1 MWHFSRIWWIIKR
14 IYIFM
19 RGSVDWYTAGKLAA
33 EKLSESAS
41 IEVLREK
48 FKEIERVV
56 MGTKSVVGEVRG
68 RMTDFL
74 HIHGQSL
81 GRGKQDL
88 LRHWSASVEVINFIY
103 SLMRDRAYEARD
115 QQFLL
120 NINQVHAERLQELR
134 AEYQLSVENDPSG
147 DLGRTIGWT
156 IEDSHLVHQK
166 SLEALGTLT
175 GQRLKRRR

>member
-1 MWHFSRIWWIIKR
+1 
-14 IYIFM
+14 M
-19 RGSVDWYTAGKLAA
+19 RGSVDWYTAGKLAS
-33 EKLSESAS
+33 EKIAESAS
-41 IEVLREK
+41 VEELRAE

-56 MGTKSVVGEVRG
+56 MGTKCVVGEQRE
-68 RMTDFL
+68 RMIDFL

-88 LRHWSASVEVINFIY
+88 LRHWAASVQVINFIY

-115 QQFLL
+115 RQLLL

-134 AEYQLSVENDPSG
+134 AQYQLSAENDSTG

-156 IEDSHLVHQK
+156 IEDLDLVHQK
-166 SLEALGTLT
+166 SLEALGTLPVE
-175 GQRLKRRR
+175 RSKRRR